1 MQTLEEGGERER
13 DRKAPFSVPAV
24 MYVLH
29 AACKLFLPLE
39 TSGMPV
45 ILSMLF
51 GVGLVPFW
59 RGGCGGI
66 SRLGIG

>member
-29 AACKLFLPLE
+29 APCKLFLPLE
-39 TSGMPV
+39 TSGMPI

-59 RGGCGGI
+59 RGGCDGI